1 RIAEEDAAYWS
12 SRKAAEEAIQIFPSQ
27 GKQASADVPISKI
40 ERDNPMRKL
49 TVREREVVE
58 LLIRGSSNKQIAHAL
73 SISEKTVEAH
83 RARAIKRLGV
93 KTSAQLIRMA
103 GEYGLH

>member
-1 RIAEEDAAYWS
+1 
-12 SRKAAEEAIQIFPSQ
+12 
-27 GKQASADVPISKI
+27 
-40 ERDNPMRKL
+40 MLKL

-58 LLIRGSSNKQIAHAL
+58 LLISGSSNKQIAHAL

-103 GEYGLH
+103 GEFGLH